1 MNMKDSSMRPDTG
14 FRVLKITDSA
24 FEPINETQTRIRD
37 FCSEEAAFFE
47 VMTTAG
53 IDLGAPVHQIMLTC
67 GKRIWQAGNTDA
79 MTGLQHA
86 PGQAASDTTA
96 NGKTPTDTPRPDLLL
111 IACFERTLTDINP
124 RTLALDIARIAV
136 PGQTLFAFMDAA
148 FGSPQ
153 EQAQGAPKQC
163 LLDYLKRNDVAE
175 IIPL

>member
-1 MNMKDSSMRPDTG
+1 MNMKDSSMRPDIG

-53 IDLGAPVHQIMLTC
+53 IDLGTPVNQIMLNC

-79 MTGLQHA
+79 MTSLQHA
-86 PGQAASDTTA
+86 AGQAAPGTTGSDR
-96 NGKTPTDTPRPDLLL
+96 TPPDTMCPDPLL

-136 PGQTLFAFMDAA
+136 PGQTLFVFMDSA

-163 LLDYLKRNDVAE
+163 LLDYLKRNDVGE